1 MSPALRSRDIVGR
14 YACVVSRV
22 RHNTEGDSTMTA
34 IATLHDL
41 MIHQLRD
48 IYSAEKQLVSALPK
62 VAKKAQAA
70 ELQAAIRTHL
80 AQTEQHVQ
88 RLEQVFQELGE
99 TPKGVTC
106 KGMKGLIDESD
117 ELLGEDVDPGVLDA
131 GIIADAQRIE
141 HYEIAAYGTVCE
153 YAKSMGH
160 MKVASLLHDTL
171 EEEKNTDKLLSS
183 LAEGGINTLAS
194 RDGLETMG
202 ARDRGA
208 MRA

>member
-1 MSPALRSRDIVGR
+1 MK
-14 YACVVSRV
+14 
-22 RHNTEGDSTMTA
+22 GDTTMTA

-41 MIHQLRD
+41 MVHQLRD

-62 VAKKAQAA
+62 VAKKAHAP
-70 ELQAAIRTHL
+70 ELAAAIRTHL

-99 TPKGVTC
+99 SPKGVTC

-153 YAKSMGH
+153 YARSMGH
-160 MKVASLLHDTL
+160 TRVASLLHDTL
-171 EEEKNTDKLLSS
+171 EEEKNTDKLLTN
-183 LAEGGINTLAS
+183 LAEGGINSLAS

-202 ARDRGA
+202 SRDRSSLQL
-208 MRA
+208 

>member
-1 MSPALRSRDIVGR
+1 
-14 YACVVSRV
+14 
-22 RHNTEGDSTMTA
+22 MTA
-34 IATLHDL
+34 MATLHDL

-48 IYSAEKQLVSALPK
+48 LYSAEKQLVSALPK
-62 VAKKAQAA
+62 VAKKATAP

-80 AQTEQHVQ
+80 TQTEHHVE

-117 ELLGEDVDPGVLDA
+117 ELLGEDVEASVLDA

-171 EEEKNTDKLLSS
+171 EEEKSADKLLST
-183 LAEGGINTLAS
+183 LAEGGINTLAL

-202 ARDRGA
+202 TRERSAEL
-208 MRA
+208 